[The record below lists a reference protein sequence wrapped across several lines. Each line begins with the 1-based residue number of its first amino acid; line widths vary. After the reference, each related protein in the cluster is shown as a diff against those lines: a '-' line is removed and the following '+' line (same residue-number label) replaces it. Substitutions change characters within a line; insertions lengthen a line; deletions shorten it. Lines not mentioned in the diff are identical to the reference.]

1 MPRRCSAG
9 TAELGSRQIRALC
22 EISVRENWEHA
33 QEPGRKAEEAKTL
46 GASAV
51 RVIREEEMLRTSTIN
66 HKYKSNLIQFLENRT
81 EFRLG
86 TARIWGS

>member
-33 QEPGRKAEEAKTL
+33 QEPGRKAEEVKTL
-46 GASAV
+46 GAFAV
-51 RVIREEEMLRTSTIN
+51 RMTREEGSRTDEQSSRRSGEVT
-66 HKYKSNLIQFLENRT
+66 S
-81 EFRLG
+81 
-86 TARIWGS
+86 RILQRVLLA